1 MNNDIYQVG
10 PKIRMALPT
19 LTSKEQSVVRYLLDK
34 GSAIGQLTIAKAAQ
48 DNSVSDAMIV
58 KIAKKLGYDG
68 YRDLRDS
75 LYGYSQLAVS
85 NLFEEFSPT
94 DSASEIVDKVFRT
107 AIQALEE
114 TRAILRIDDF
124 NAAVTALY
132 TAQQRDFYGV
142 GGSSTIARDA
152 AHKFLRIGIRSTA
165 YDDPHMMMMSAALLS
180 AQDVVLAISHS
191 GQTSAILDAVRQAKR
206 SGARLIA
213 LTNYNTSAL
222 AREADIVLCSTGRGS
237 PLMGENAAARIAQLN
252 ILDALFVCVARQSS
266 EDAERALEKTMH
278 SVQKKRET

>member
-1 MNNDIYQVG
+1 MSDQIHQVG
-10 PKIRMALPT
+10 PQIRMALPT
-19 LTSKEQSVVRYLLDK
+19 LTSKEQSVVRYLLGK
-34 GSAIGQLTIAKAAQ
+34 GSAVGQLPIAEVAQ
-48 DNSVSDAMIV
+48 DNGVSDAMIV
-58 KIAKKLGYDG
+58 KIAKKLGYNG

-75 LYGYSQLAVS
+75 LYGYSQLAVNS
-85 NLFEEFSPT
+85 LFEEFSPT
-94 DSASEIVDKVFRT
+94 DSHSEIVDKVFRT

-114 TRAILRIDDF
+114 TRAILCIDDF

-132 TAQQRDFYGV
+132 NARQRDFYGV

-180 AQDVVLAISHS
+180 TDDVVLAISHS

-213 LTNYNTSAL
+213 LTNYNTSTL

-252 ILDALFVCVARQSS
+252 ILDALFVCVARQSN
-266 EDAERALEKTMH
+266 EDAERALEKTMQ
-278 SVQKKRET
+278 SVQKKREI